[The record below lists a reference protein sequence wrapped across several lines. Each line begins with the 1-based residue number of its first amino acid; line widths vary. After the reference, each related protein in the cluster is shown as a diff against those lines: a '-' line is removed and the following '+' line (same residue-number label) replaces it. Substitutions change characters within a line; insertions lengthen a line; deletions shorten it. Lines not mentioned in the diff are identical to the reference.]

1 MYPSQVWR
9 LVCYPGSPAV
19 PRCSGT
25 IPRTVCSCRLCEH
38 RGEKNRVAGVVQFPL
53 AGWPLQGYH
62 WSEGKV
68 LRGAENLLF
77 HSSSRKIQAAG
88 ADTFHRVMWFHEG
101 AGHRWSVT
109 HQHLFHTAEEEGV
122 LIETENASVLY
133 SVSIQTS
140 ASQMERKH
148 CIIALTAWREVEAV
162 CSLADAD
169 FWESHLD
176 TRLSGRAKL
185 RHSGNGKTRA
195 ACCKSYVFFLKNV
208 FSQ

>member
-1 MYPSQVWR
+1 MHPSQVWW

-25 IPRTVCSCRLCEH
+25 IPRTACSCRLCEH

-122 LIETENASVLY
+122 LIDWNCKRFVQHLNPNFSFSDGEEALHHSTYGLEGGGSSLFPCWCWFLGIPLRYPFVWLDKVETL
-133 SVSIQTS
+133 
-140 ASQMERKH
+140 
-148 CIIALTAWREVEAV
+148 W
-162 CSLADAD
+162 
-169 FWESHLD
+169 
-176 TRLSGRAKL
+176 
-185 RHSGNGKTRA
+185 
-195 ACCKSYVFFLKNV
+195 
-208 FSQ
+208 